1 MGTSIP
7 ASNNVVRYCPLGSLA
22 GDRATGA
29 AFQLHPGSA
38 TRRPDT
44 YLSVYWLEFLGG
56 EDRREQLD
64 RLRAFIKGSPYK
76 DPKLGAKGRLAV
88 LNVARTITEVS
99 PRLGGTGLTITHE
112 PRGEKPKDPHSGIHG
127 YGFNEVGE
135 EIAAHLAEIASEQ
148 LYPAKV

>member
-22 GDRATGA
+22 GDRATRS

-56 EDRREQLD
+56 
-64 RLRAFIKGSPYK
+64 
-76 DPKLGAKGRLAV
+76 
-88 LNVARTITEVS
+88 
-99 PRLGGTGLTITHE
+99 RLGGTGLTITHE

>member
-22 GDRATGA
+22 GDRATRA
-29 AFQLHPGSA
+29 AFQLHPGFA

-76 DPKLGAKGRLAV
+76 DPKLGAKGPLPV
-88 LNVARTITEVS
+88 FNLPTTITAVS
-99 PRLGGTGLTITHE
+99 PPLGGTPSTT
-112 PRGEKPKDPHSGIHG
+112 PH
-127 YGFNEVGE
+127 
-135 EIAAHLAEIASEQ
+135 
-148 LYPAKV
+148 